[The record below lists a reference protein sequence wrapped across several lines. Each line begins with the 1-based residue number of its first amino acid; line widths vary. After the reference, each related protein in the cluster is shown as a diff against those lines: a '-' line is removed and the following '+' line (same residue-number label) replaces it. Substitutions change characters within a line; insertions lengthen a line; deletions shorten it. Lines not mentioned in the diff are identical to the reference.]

1 MEKGKIPCTAQV
13 LTYNSASTLT
23 RCLEGL
29 QAFDDILVLD
39 GGSTDATHNIAQ
51 RFGARILPQ
60 REDGSSGPITDFSAV
75 RNRGLSLAKYD
86 WFMYL
91 DGDEYISL
99 DFASAVSQALSRNTA
114 EVYRVPRLHVLPDG
128 RVIRSGSTYPNY
140 QIRLFRRSAVN
151 PFKKKVHEQV
161 HPKRGVTIANFACAL
176 YVPLEPIE
184 ELRRKWSTY
193 LDLQVVGLRPTW
205 QRLFSGLRSNAVK
218 FAVYFS
224 KTLYAYCL
232 GKRPHMPLTYEWE
245 NALYHLRL
253 IHRMTKHVL
262 RNKFHL

>member
-128 RVIRSGSTYPNY
+128 QSSEAVPRTQITKSACSGALPSTRSKRRCTSRCIRNG
-140 QIRLFRRSAVN
+140 
-151 PFKKKVHEQV
+151 E
-161 HPKRGVTIANFACAL
+161 
-176 YVPLEPIE
+176 
-184 ELRRKWSTY
+184 
-193 LDLQVVGLRPTW
+193 
-205 QRLFSGLRSNAVK
+205 
-218 FAVYFS
+218 
-224 KTLYAYCL
+224 
-232 GKRPHMPLTYEWE
+232 
-245 NALYHLRL
+245 
-253 IHRMTKHVL
+253 
-262 RNKFHL
+262 